1 MGQDIKYPIATPT
14 VTHANSLPYVAKV
27 LSFFFFLKQLVA
39 TDCKH
44 SNHCLPG
51 DGDQDEKVTGVWLMA
66 TTVGYTCA
74 TTPQN
79 IVVATCSAS
88 ELRMYHLMVDRR
100 WMDGSGPAKKVTD
113 GSHCGWAN

>member
-1 MGQDIKYPIATPT
+1 MPNSH
-14 VTHANSLPYVAKV
+14 THCNTCQLTALCCKSIEFFL
-27 LSFFFFLKQLVA
+27 FFFLFFKQLVA
-39 TDCKH
+39 TNCEH
-44 SNHCLPG
+44 SNRCLPG

-79 IVVATCSAS
+79 IVVATCLAS
-88 ELRMYHLMVDRR
+88 ELHMYHLMVERR